1 MLPKIRWAI
10 LTVMATSSAQPAFAY
25 TGNDL
30 VDWSRGFDAMQSGG
44 VATWKDG
51 MFVGYVAGVAE
62 TVNGVIYCPKR
73 EPTHLQNAAIVAK
86 QLKANP
92 EVWAEDAS
100 VIVVTALRSVSPCPK
115 P

>member
-1 MLPKIRWAI
+1 MLSKIRLAI
-10 LTVMATSSAQPAFAY
+10 LAVMMMLLAQPALAY

-30 VDWSRGFDAMQSGG
+30 IDWSRGFDAMQSGG
-44 VATWKDG
+44 TATWKDG

-73 EPTHLQNAAIVAK
+73 DPTHLQNAAIVAK

-100 VIVVTALRSVSPCPK
+100 VIVVTALRSVAPCPK